1 MMKVVHIA
9 AFSALSLTAPPLTAQ
24 QLNSV
29 QLHAGMVDLDAIV
42 SGEKRLPLV
51 EPIVATEPA
60 FDGEITSYTVHMP
73 YGVDGVTLVVEA
85 SRMNE
90 FGGVDLNGVGGE
102 FEAVTYQRNFDLA
115 EGKVMSLPLQSGD
128 NNLRLGIQSFGSSSA
143 IYEFVITR
151 PLAPAGDTTL
161 AALQLGGGELSPA
174 FDPNFR
180 MYRTRIVGDGLTV
193 MSIPSTGASVTVQ
206 GTAADG
212 TALVVDGDLVSGL
225 TAGDNTVNVV
235 VLAQNGTSDRYTL
248 TVEVSDDVRE
258 VAAGDVISWPADCDS
273 DIGCDRTLNG
283 VDGRFVCVGGGF
295 RTETANVQFS
305 VGKICLLSLGAGDV
319 VNSASGW
326 AFAAFPA
333 SRRGCCGSLTALR
346 SPGRWRSTPSMTRA
360 RAQVPPPSR

>member
-90 FGGVDLNGVGGE
+90 FGVVDLNGVGGE
-102 FEAVTYQRNFDLA
+102 FEAVTYQRDFDLA

-128 NNLRLGIQSFGSSSA
+128 NNLRLGVQSFGSSSA

-193 MSIPSTGASVTVQ
+193 MPTPNTGASVTVQ

-248 TVEVSDDVRE
+248 TVEVSDDVRA
-258 VAAGDVISWPADCDS
+258 VAEGDVISRQPDCDS
-273 DIGCDRTLNG
+273 DIGCDGTLNG
-283 VDGRFVCVGGGF
+283 VDGRFVCNGVDWGSESPNM
-295 RTETANVQFS
+295 RTS
-305 VGKICLLSLGAGDV
+305 VSGLCLLGMDDGVVTSAAG
-319 VNSASGW
+319 W
-326 AFAAFPA
+326 FFAAFPA
-333 SRRGCCGSLTALR
+333 SPR
-346 SPGRWRSTPSMTRA
+346 
-360 RAQVPPPSR
+360 